1 MREGIMTEMSR
12 REASAEH
19 TPHAFQ
25 SGRPKSVGK
34 FMPGQKFANFLTGHK
49 SPAER
54 EMYFLVFHFC
64 SFLVCALSAFLTFN
78 ITNFALLAVLRDVR
92 PHWKRGKRRG
102 IMTFLYIYTSHA
114 FCRSSSRGE
123 TANDYNKVS
132 LLNLAEC
139 VLTRLDAAG
148 AELWVRQLKLD
159 ELCPHRKIC
168 LFTGQRSKVVSVLFA
183 LAILCEC
190 TSLYFLSDH
199 TSSIIPE
206 YFLFITSTQLILL
219 P

>member
-78 ITNFALLAVLRDVR
+78 ITNFALLAVLEMCGR
-92 PHWKRGKRRG
+92 
-102 IMTFLYIYTSHA
+102 IE
-114 FCRSSSRGE
+114 RGE
-123 TANDYNKVS
+123 REEVSWLSCIYIHRTLSAEVPRGAKPQMIITRSLFSTWRNVSWLAWMLLAQNDEYASSNWTS
-132 LLNLAEC
+132 C
-139 VLTRLDAAG
+139 VLTAKY
-148 AELWVRQLKLD
+148 V
-159 ELCPHRKIC
+159 C
-168 LFTGQRSKVVSVLFA
+168 LLVSAPKWSVFCL
-183 LAILCEC
+183 
-190 TSLYFLSDH
+190 H
-199 TSSIIPE
+199 
-206 YFLFITSTQLILL
+206 
-219 P
+219 